1 VGVAGANER
10 STPAPAYPGRVQGRA
25 TIRGAGSSVL
35 RAPVEARTWLALLYL
50 LSSFVV
56 GVAWFCVIVTGLA
69 TGVALSILW
78 VGIPLVGATI
88 MAWRWGA
95 RLERR
100 WIGATLGNAIAD
112 PYQPLPEGSRR
123 RRWRVI
129 VHDPATWKDLA
140 YLLLLFP
147 LGVLWSA
154 IVVTVWTAAVGLLTL
169 PFWYWTLPD
178 GRAEIFSTGGDDAI
192 FVVDGV
198 GSALVAALVGL
209 LLIPVAALVTRV
221 VAGAHGCLAQG
232 LLGASRGQLEARVKQ
247 LADARSRAVDHA
259 GAERRRIERD
269 LHDGAQQRLVALAMG
284 LGLAREKLATDP
296 AAAGVL
302 VAEAHEE
309 AKRALADLRDLAR
322 GIHPAIL
329 TEQGLDPAL
338 SALAARSP
346 VPVEV
351 EVSVGRLSA
360 ALEAAAYF
368 IVAEALANVAKHASA
383 SRALVRVYRDGSLVV
398 VEIEDDGTGGADE
411 NGNGLSGLADRAAAV
426 EGRVAVSSPVGGPT
440 LIRAELPCAS

>member
-1 VGVAGANER
+1 VGLAGANGQGPR
-10 STPAPAYPGRVQGRA
+10 PAAYPGWVPGA
-25 TIRGAGSSVL
+25 ITIRRAAASVL

-56 GVAWFCVIVTGLA
+56 GLAWFCLIVTGLV
-69 TGVALSILW
+69 TGVSLAILW
-78 VGIPLVGATI
+78 IGIPLVGATI
-88 MAWRWGA
+88 WAWRWGA
-95 RLERR
+95 RIERR
-100 WIGATLGNAIAD
+100 WIAITLGNVIDD
-112 PYQPLPEGSRR
+112 PYRPLPEATRR
-123 RRWRVI
+123 RRWKTI
-129 VHDPATWKDLA
+129 VHDRATWKDLA

-147 LGVLWSA
+147 LGTLWSV
-154 IVVTVWTAAVGLLTL
+154 IVVTFWATAVGLLTL
-169 PFWYWTLPD
+169 PLWYSTLPD
-178 GRAEIFSTGGDDAI
+178 GRAEVVTVGDDPL
-192 FVVDGV
+192 FVVQGP
-198 GSALVAALVGL
+198 GRALLAALVGL
-209 LLIPVAALVTRV
+209 LLVPVAALVTRAV
-221 VAGAHGCLAQG
+221 GGAHGCLAQS
-232 LLGASRGQLEARVKQ
+232 LLGASRRQLEARVKQ

-351 EVSVGRLSA
+351 EVTVGRLPA

-383 SRALVRVYRDGSLVV
+383 TSAVVRVHRDGGLLVV
-398 VEIEDDGTGGADE
+398 EVEDDGAGGADQ

-426 EGRVAVSSPVGGPT
+426 EGRVEVSSPVGGPT
-440 LIRAELPCAS
+440 LIRAELPCAF